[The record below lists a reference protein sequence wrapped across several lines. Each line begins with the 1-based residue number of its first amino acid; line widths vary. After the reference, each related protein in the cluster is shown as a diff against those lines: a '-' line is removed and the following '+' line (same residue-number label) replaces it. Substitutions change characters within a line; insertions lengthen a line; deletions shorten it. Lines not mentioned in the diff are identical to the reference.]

1 MAVAK
6 TSSVAK
12 LKNEQPETGWR
23 KEAGMFLYQVRRSP
37 LMISGFVIVVFW
49 VVVSLIAPLLATIDP
64 LQQDV
69 VARLNGPGFA
79 KIITT
84 ENDTEAEFRHL
95 LGTDELGR
103 DIYSRVV
110 YGGRITIPAGLAVI
124 ILGSI
129 VGTFI
134 GALSGYVGGIYD
146 DILMRLTELF
156 LAFPTI
162 ILALAVT
169 AALGPDLQNAV
180 IALVVV
186 WWPTYARVIRSL
198 VLELKNQ
205 EFVEA
210 ARSVGA
216 TGPYILTRTILPNA
230 VAPAIILATLDI
242 GNAILTFAG
251 LSFLGLGAEPS
262 IPEWGRMVAIGV
274 DFFDQWWMWLFPGLA
289 IASLVMA
296 FNFIGDG
303 LRDITDPRTRK
314 Q

>member
-1 MAVAK
+1 M
-6 TSSVAK
+6 SSHIAK
-12 LKNEQPETGWR
+12 LETTEEERSTGQQR
-23 KEAGMFLYQVRRSP
+23 EFEVFLYQVRRNP
-37 LMISGFVIVVFW
+37 LMISGIIVVVLW
-49 VVVSLIAPLLATIDP
+49 VIISLIAPLLATFEP

-69 VARLNGPGFA
+69 AARLQRPGYT
-79 KIITT
+79 KTILID
-84 ENDTEAEFRHL
+84 DTETQVRHW

-124 ILGSI
+124 IFGSI
-129 VGTFI
+129 VGTVI
-134 GALSGYVGGIYD
+134 GSLSGYAGAFYD
-146 DILMRLTELF
+146 DLLMRGTELF

-169 AALGPDLQNAV
+169 AALGPDLQNAI
-180 IALVVV
+180 IALVIV
-186 WWPTYARVIRSL
+186 WWPTYARVVRGL
-198 VLELKNQ
+198 VLELKNE

-210 ARSVGA
+210 ARAVGA
-216 TGPYILTRTILPNA
+216 SHIYILFRTILPNA
-230 VAPAIILATLDI
+230 IAPALVLATLDI

-262 IPEWGRMVAIGV
+262 SSEWGRMVAIGV

-303 LRDITDPRTRK
+303 LRDISDPRTRK
-314 Q
+314 D